1 MPWWT
6 EEEFGLS
13 LVISLLLRGTNRE
26 SMLLCVPFEKGGK
39 DSMISSHLYLLCKWD
54 VTIFFQNS
62 FAVCLLQLLKEDIVR
77 KTRFTFSLLR
87 ICM

>member
-13 LVISLLLRGTNRE
+13 LVISLLLRGTTRE

-62 FAVCLLQLLKEDIVR
+62 FAVLPVAAAKGRYSEENKVY
-77 KTRFTFSLLR
+77 F
-87 ICM
+87 